1 MAQKNDFVI
10 RIGGEAGEG
19 VQSTGDLAVQV
30 AARAGYYVRAIE
42 RGEVAEALLR
52 QEEFDCLVVDLRM
65 PDMRGDVLY
74 LTACSVQPHLR
85 EHTVFTTGDASERA
99 TQLLRDCECPVVL
112 QKPFDID
119 DLLDIVHAMTAH
131 RVRRVAGE

>member
-1 MAQKNDFVI
+1 MKASDDRARVLVVDDEPSICRTLTMVFN
-10 RIGGEAGEG
+10 
-19 VQSTGDLAVQV
+19 
-30 AARAGYYVRAIE
+30 RAGYYVRAIK
-42 RGEVAEALLR
+42 RGETAEALLR
-52 QEEFDCLVVDLRM
+52 EEEFDCLVVDLRM

-85 EHTVFTTGDASERA
+85 AQTVFTTGDASERA

-131 RVRRVAGE
+131 RARRVAGE

>member
-1 MAQKNDFVI
+1 MKAFDERARVLVVDDEPSICRALTMVLK
-10 RIGGEAGEG
+10 
-19 VQSTGDLAVQV
+19 
-30 AARAGYYVRAIE
+30 RAGYDVRAIE
-42 RGEVAEALLR
+42 RGEAAEALLR

-85 EHTVFTTGDASERA
+85 DQTVFTTGDASERA
-99 TQLLRDCECPVVL
+99 TQLLRACECPVVL

-131 RVRRVAGE
+131 RHRRVAGE

>member
-1 MAQKNDFVI
+1 MKASDDRARVLVVDDEPSICRALTMVFN
-10 RIGGEAGEG
+10 
-19 VQSTGDLAVQV
+19 
-30 AARAGYYVRAIE
+30 RAGYYVRAIE
-42 RGEVAEALLR
+42 RGETAEALLR
-52 QEEFDCLVVDLRM
+52 EEQFDCLVVDLRM

-85 EHTVFTTGDASERA
+85 AQTVFTTGDASERA

-131 RVRRVAGE
+131 RARRVSGE